1 MRVRLMHPD
10 REFAGPSEEEL
21 DEPCVQDLI
30 RDLELDELLDLM
42 AGSEDQLRRSARAAL
57 LSPGLDVATI
67 RFRQQVL
74 ADCLEVPDLPARLY
88 ELAGE
93 AITAQRGVFRSFLM
107 QRPENSLHHAV
118 TKLGLQVDALAQVRD
133 LALEFL
139 PAVRSPGWRRLLQ
152 QAMTDLDGPYLDGVR
167 AHLQRLEFRDGML
180 LSAHLGDGNQGV
192 GYMLRE
198 PDVRHLTLLHRTPV
212 ARPHAAFTIPER
224 DEGGF
229 RALAD
234 LRDRALTVIAGVVGQ
249 ACDDVSTF
257 FTQLRT
263 ELAFYL
269 AATRLHGQLFAVG
282 APTCLPEP
290 HPAGSGVLV
299 GVGVY
304 DPVLQVR
311 LGGRAVPNDV
321 DTEHKPLLLVTGANQ
336 GGKTTL
342 LRTLGTAQLL
352 LQAGLFVPAVAFTAS
367 TGSRVLTHFEREED
381 TGLRH
386 GKFDEELARLSELLN
401 HLRPG
406 DLLLSNE
413 SFAATTENEGAAI
426 GASVIRALADAGVR
440 VHLVTHLHALADALH
455 RQVPCLSLRPERRA
469 DGERTYRLV
478 PAAPEPTSFG
488 ADLYEQVFGVPL
500 SGRGPVARVRV
511 RVGDPP
517 GYGHPADPIPGGAGT
532 LDRTSIA
539 PTPEG

>member
-1 MRVRLMHPD
+1 MHPD
-10 REFAGPSEEEL
+10 REFAPPP
-21 DEPCVQDLI
+21 DEDLAEPWVQALV
-30 RDLELDELLDLM
+30 RDLELDGLLDLM
-42 AGSEDQLRRSARAAL
+42 AGQDDQLRRSARAAL
-57 LSPGLDVATI
+57 LSPGLEVEEI
-67 RFRQQVL
+67 RFRQHVL
-74 ADCLEVPDLPARLY
+74 ADCLDLPDLPRRLY

-93 AITAQRGVFRSFLM
+93 ATTAQRGVFRSFLM
-107 QRPENSLHHAV
+107 NRPENALHHAV

-133 LALEFL
+133 LARQFL

-152 QAMTDLDGPYLDGVR
+152 QAVTDLDGPYLDSVR
-167 AHLQRLEFRDGML
+167 AHLQRLEFGDGML

-192 GYMLRE
+192 GYVLRQ
-198 PDVRHLTLLHRTPV
+198 PDPHHLTLLHRTPI
-212 ARPHAAFTIPER
+212 ARPHASFTIPER

-234 LRDRALTVIAGVVGQ
+234 LRDRALAVIAGVVGQ
-249 ACDDVSTF
+249 ACDDVSAF

-269 AATRLHGQLFAVG
+269 AADRLHAELAAVG

-290 HPAGSGVLV
+290 APVGSGVLAAA
-299 GVGVY
+299 GVY

-311 LGGRAVPNDV
+311 LRGHAVPNDV
-321 DTEHKPLLLVTGANQ
+321 DTENKLLLLVTGANQ

-342 LRTLGTAQLL
+342 LRGLGTAQLL
-352 LQAGLFVPAVAFTAS
+352 LQSGLFVPAEAFSAS
-367 TGSRVLTHFEREED
+367 TGARVLTHFEREED
-381 TGLRH
+381 PGLQH
-386 GKFDEELARLSELLN
+386 GKFDEELARLSELLT

-413 SFAATTENEGAAI
+413 SFAATNENEGSAI
-426 GASVIRALADAGVR
+426 GASVVRALVDSGVR

-455 RQVPCLSLRPERRA
+455 QQVPCLSLRPERRG

-488 ADLYEQVFGVPL
+488 ADLYERVFGAPL
-500 SGRGPVARVRV
+500 PGRAPVIRVRV
-511 RVGDPP
+511 SAADPP
-517 GYGHPADPIPGGAGT
+517 TAPPADRPAPRAGGGT
-532 LDRTSIA
+532 LDRTSTA